1 MSVLTFFCRFE
12 MPISFKPFFFAFL
25 PSLPPPPPPVL
36 TSRGGKLQGVQRG
49 EEKSNKKEILFPI
62 LFSSL
67 GGKKAHVG
75 SKTYF
80 PFRSIFSSY
89 FFAYAAPPTQEN
101 ITRYTVG
108 TFKRV
113 NIPSSSRLFPK
124 FKKGIFPLSKTR
136 VVSVAILISRVERK
150 TEKRERGAAFDMAHM
165 VKSFSVSARQTD

>member
-1 MSVLTFFCRFE
+1 MSVLTFFAVSKCPYRLNH
-12 MPISFKPFFFAFL
+12 SFFCVSPLL
-25 PSLPPPPPPVL
+25 PSLPPSPPPVF

-113 NIPSSSRLFPK
+113 NIPSSSRLFPQIQK
-124 FKKGIFPLSKTR
+124 EGFFLSLKLG
-136 VVSVAILISRVERK
+136 SSCPSR
-150 TEKRERGAAFDMAHM
+150 
-165 VKSFSVSARQTD
+165 S